1 MACCVKVVTSKG
13 ERYIGKSMQ
22 LTNASHAGKWTEKKA
37 KNVAKARLKSSDI
50 FECHIVNEGVV
61 VSSMYKDGEYAE
73 NKQGGGKTSRKKQ
86 IHPEP
91 EEPEDSRLD
100 LNKFAPAAPRKKELD
115 PEGSHL
121 DLVDLVDLDKF
132 APAAPS
138 KEEFAASADQD
149 RELLEQTM
157 TTISDFLSLCD
168 RAQSLLSTYSQK
180 HAQEEALQEDL
191 LHIIELTENVDAAR
205 GYQLYKDLR
214 DCRKRRRVDK
224 DMANLLGSVLRLCN
238 EDSAKNMRGLVRS
251 MSSREYHSRVDK
263 KIIFF

>member
-1 MACCVKVVTSKG
+1 
-13 ERYIGKSMQ
+13 MQ
-22 LTNASHAGKWTEKKA
+22 TVEKANINWSELGFGYYKTD
-37 KNVAKARLKSSDI
+37 KRFV
-50 FECHIVNEGVV
+50 
-61 VSSMYKDGEYAE
+61 SMYKDGKCQVPANTSFDYAE

>member
-1 MACCVKVVTSKG
+1 MTKYRIRALTNGGG
-13 ERYIGKSMQ
+13 EKYVGQNMQ
-22 LTNASHAGKWTEKKA
+22 LTNASHAGEWTKKKV
-37 KNVAKARLKSSDI
+37 KNVAKARSQSSDI
-50 FECHIVNEGVV
+50 FECCIIDENTTLLA
-61 VSSMYKDGEYAE
+61 MYKDGKCQVPVNASFDCAE

-91 EEPEDSRLD
+91 EEPEGSRLD
-100 LNKFAPAAPRKKELD
+100 LN
-115 PEGSHL
+115 
-121 DLVDLVDLDKF
+121 KF

-149 RELLEQTM
+149 RELLKQTM

-238 EDSAKNMRGLVRS
+238 EDSAKNMRGLVQS
-251 MSSREYHSRVDK
+251 MSGKEYHSRVDNRV
-263 KIIFF
+263 IFF